1 MAAGSRSV
9 PYMRGI
15 LRSFD
20 SVPAVHHAGYMVR
33 VIRRVAAM
41 AAVLT
46 LSLGNVAVCA
56 GWHATP
62 EARMACCHDDASCPT
77 HKPES
82 HPLGSTRHVTQ
93 TQADNCCA
101 ASERNDPATTAVS
114 LVASATFALAPASIA
129 HVVTQEIPALQECRA
144 LVPPASSIRKHL
156 LLSVLLV

>member
-1 MAAGSRSV
+1 MA
-9 PYMRGI
+9 
-15 LRSFD
+15 FD
-20 SVPAVHHAGYMVR
+20 SVPVVLHAGSMGH

-56 GWHATP
+56 GWRATP
-62 EARMACCHDDASCPT
+62 EARMACCHDDMSCPT

-82 HPLGSTRHVTQ
+82 HGSGSKRHVTQ

-101 ASERNDPATTAVS
+101 ASERNDPATTGVS
-114 LVASATFALAPASIA
+114 LVASTTFALAPATIG
-129 HVVTQEIPALQECRA
+129 VVVIPKAPALLEYRA
-144 LVPPASSIRKHL
+144 FLPPVSSIRKHL